1 MVVAAKWC
9 SRSFVARPNAIAPII
24 GVGETT
30 ARPAHHRSLELLHV
44 ADDVLADSAHVG
56 DSRVLAHS
64 GAIADHASKVLDA
77 VAVNLEKLPAYSPV
91 MRLITSETTVYTA
104 AGMIARD

>member
-1 MVVAAKWC
+1 
-9 SRSFVARPNAIAPII
+9 
-24 GVGETT
+24 
-30 ARPAHHRSLELLHV
+30 V

-64 GAIADHASKVLDA
+64 GAIADHASEVLDA
-77 VAVNLEKLPAYSPV
+77 VAVDLEKLPAYSPV

-104 AGMIARD
+104 AGMTARD